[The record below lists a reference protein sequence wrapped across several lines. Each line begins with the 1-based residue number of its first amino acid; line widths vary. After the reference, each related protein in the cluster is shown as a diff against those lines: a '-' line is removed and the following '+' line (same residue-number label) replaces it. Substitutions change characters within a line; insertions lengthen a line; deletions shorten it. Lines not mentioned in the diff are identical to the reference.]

1 LDVDWQR
8 SGRFLLLDTERTA
21 NMSYRTLA
29 KELGLSV
36 AQTHKLSKRGMPQDP
51 EAARAWRRA
60 HIVDPRS
67 KQQTILPEL
76 RADLSSIK
84 ERIAIIPERPDTLAE
99 AEKIFL
105 ELTFACNVA
114 ASRAKQLTGS
124 KEPAVDELGR
134 RWSLLCADL
143 LKRKLEVIERVQ
155 TLRVQS
161 GELVLFAEAREKFTS
176 FLQDIRRLALS
187 LPVSMAVPCNP
198 KIHRWPNVRL
208 MNGCADSS
216 APSRQAKKLTDLPSV
231 EPRHLTGEQTA

>member
-1 LDVDWQR
+1 
-8 SGRFLLLDTERTA
+8 
-21 NMSYRTLA
+21 MSFRTLA

-36 AQTHKLSKRGMPQDP
+36 SQAHKLCKRGMPAHP

-161 GELVLFAEAREKFTS
+161 GELVVYAEARDQFVS

-187 LPVSMAVPCNP
+187 LPASMAVRCNP
-198 KIHRWPNVRL
+198 
-208 MNGCADSS
+208 
-216 APSRQAKKLTDLPSV
+216 TDPPLAQRAL
-231 EPRHLTGEQTA
+231 EEWLRGFFRTLKTGEESN

>member
-1 LDVDWQR
+1 
-8 SGRFLLLDTERTA
+8 
-21 NMSYRTLA
+21 MSIRKLA
-29 KELGLSV
+29 KEIGLSV
-36 AQTHKLSKRGMPQDP
+36 AQTHKLTKRGMPADP

-60 HIVDPRS
+60 HITDPRS

-84 ERIAIIPERPDTLAE
+84 ERISIIPERPDTLAE

-161 GELVLFAEAREKFTS
+161 GELVLFAEARETFTS

-187 LPVSMAVPCNP
+187 LPASMAVRCNP
-198 KIHRWPNVRL
+198 
-208 MNGCADSS
+208 
-216 APSRQAKKLTDLPSV
+216 TDPPLAQRALD
-231 EPRHLTGEQTA
+231 EWLRGFFRTLKTGEEAN